1 MKKAYESNWFSGL
14 LALLF
19 ALLLFFNANSNGN
32 SANTATNNQVYDE
45 MLYNIPVKLEYDENK
60 YFVSGYEDS
69 VTVHLSSA
77 NRIQLNLETN
87 EDTRNFRV
95 EADLTNLSPGTSEVP
110 LRVTGISS
118 AVTAE
123 LDPATITVTIENKVT
138 KSFDVEAQIPESFN
152 TEGYKVDSISI
163 SPKTVEITTGEG
175 TMAEIAKVV
184 APLTNVTQSADTI
197 RQTVNVQALDSKGQV
212 LSIENPAPQVK
223 VTVKLSL
230 PKKEVAVKIV
240 STGSPPSDV
249 TGYTFNT
256 SEQMV
261 EISGSNS
268 VLETID
274 SLEVPVDISDIRS
287 STRKTVNIPA
297 NGDYTVNPSQIE
309 VTITPLYSNAGSG
322 STNSSSS
329 SSQTTGGNGGV
340 NNGGQTNSGSSS
352 NSGVSS
358 AESSESNQDST
369 EESTDSTN

>member
-19 ALLLFFNANSNGN
+19 ALLLFFNANSN
-32 SANTATNNQVYDE
+32 SSSTNTATNNQVYDE
-45 MLYNIPVKLEYDENK
+45 VLYNIPVKLEYDEDT

-95 EADLTNLSPGTSEVP
+95 EADLTNLSLGTAEVP

-138 KSFDVEAQIPESFN
+138 KAFDVEAQIPESFN

-163 SPKTVEITTGEG
+163 SPKTVDITTGED
-175 TMAEIAKVV
+175 TMAEIVRVV
-184 APLTNVTQSADTI
+184 APLTSVTQSADTI
-197 RQTVNVQALDSKGQV
+197 RQTVNVQALDSKGQI

-223 VTVKLSL
+223 VSVKLSL
-230 PKKEVAVKIV
+230 PKKEVALKIV
-240 STGSPPSDV
+240 STGSLPSDI

-256 SEQMV
+256 SEQVV

-268 VLETID
+268 VLESID
-274 SLEVPVDISDIRS
+274 SIEVPVDISDIRTS
-287 STRKTVNIPA
+287 IRKTVNIPV

-309 VTITPLYSNAGSG
+309 VTIIPIYAGFGTSD
-322 STNSSSS
+322 SISSS
-329 SSQTTGGNGGV
+329 TPRGTDGNG
-340 NNGGQTNSGSSS
+340 TADSS
-352 NSGVSS
+352 NTVVSS
-358 AESSESNQDST
+358 AESSENNQGST

>member
-1 MKKAYESNWFSGL
+1 MKKAYESNWFAGL

-19 ALLLFFNANSNGN
+19 ALLLFFNANSSGS

-45 MLYNIPVKLEYDENK
+45 VLYSIPVKLEYDEDK

-95 EADLTNLSPGTSEVP
+95 DADLTNLSPGTAEVP

-163 SPKTVEITTGEG
+163 SPKTVDITTGEN
-175 TMAEIAKVV
+175 TMEEIAKVV
-184 APLTNVTQSADTI
+184 APLTAVTQSAETI

-212 LSIENPAPQVK
+212 LSIENPAPQAK
-223 VTVKLSL
+223 VVVELSL
-230 PKKEVAVKIV
+230 PKKEVELRLV
-240 STGSPPSDV
+240 SIGSLLADI
-249 TGYTFNT
+249 TGYTFST

-274 SLEVPVDISDIRS
+274 SLEVPVDISDIRT
-287 STRKTVNIPA
+287 STRKTVNIST
-297 NGDYTVNPSQIE
+297 NGDYTVDPSQIE
-309 VTITPLYSNAGSG
+309 VTITPIYAGAGTG
-322 STNSSSS
+322 SSTSSST
-329 SSQTTGGNGGV
+329 SQGTGGNGTAS
-340 NNGGQTNSGSSS
+340 NDRQNSAEDS
-352 NSGVSS
+352 NTVVSS
-358 AESSESNQDST
+358 AESSEN
-369 EESTDSTN
+369 N